1 MSIEFVVTLLAAAIT
16 VGTPILFGALGETLG
31 QKAGNMNLGAEG
43 LMLMGAVVGFKTAYT
58 VQNPGLA
65 LLAAALTGAAF
76 ALVFAL
82 LTVTLRCNQT
92 ITGLTLTTFGQGF
105 ANFIGSSSVGTR
117 LPENFTAHFTSLK
130 LPLLGDIPLIG
141 PIFFQQNILVYFS
154 YALVALVAVYLY
166 RTRAG
171 LRLTMVGENPAAADV
186 IGISV
191 NRYKY
196 AHILVSGLL
205 YGIGGAYICF
215 TTIPTWQNDIVAGK
229 GWIAVALVIFAA
241 WNPIKGFFGS
251 ALFGLMLILGV
262 RLQQFGLPI
271 SLYFFDML
279 PYLMTILIL
288 YFGSFR
294 KGGTGEPA
302 GLGSSYF
309 RESR

>member
-1 MSIEFVVTLLAAAIT
+1 MSLDFVLTLLAAAIT

-43 LMLMGAVVGFKTAYT
+43 LMLMGAVVGFKTAFT
-58 VQNPGLA
+58 LQNPFIA

-76 ALVFAL
+76 SMVYAL

-92 ITGLTLTTFGQGF
+92 ITGLTLTTFGIGF
-105 ANFIGSSSVGTR
+105 ANFIGSNSVGTR
-117 LPENFTAHFTSLK
+117 LPENFTNYFVQVK

-141 PIFFQQNILVYFS
+141 RVFFHQNILVYFS
-154 YALVALVAVYLY
+154 YLLVAAVAVYLY
-166 RTRAG
+166 KTRAG
-171 LRLTMVGENPAAADV
+171 LRLKMVGENPAAADV

-191 NRYKY
+191 NKYKY
-196 AHILVSGLL
+196 IHIFISGLL

-215 TTIPTWQNDIVAGK
+215 TTIPTWQNDIVAGR

-241 WNPIKGFFGS
+241 WNPIKAFFGS
-251 ALFGLMLILGV
+251 ALFGLLLILGV
-262 RLQQFGLPI
+262 RLQQFHLPV

-279 PYLMTILIL
+279 PYLMTIVIL
-288 YFGSFR
+288 FIGSFR

-302 GLGSSYF
+302 ALGQSYF

>member
-1 MSIEFVVTLLAAAIT
+1 MSFDFIVTLLAAAVT
-16 VGTPILFGALGETLG
+16 VGTPILYGALGETLG

-43 LMLMGAVVGFKTAYT
+43 LMLMGAVVGFKVAYT
-58 VQNPGLA
+58 VQNPLLA
-65 LLAAALTGAAF
+65 VLAAALTGAAF
-76 ALVFAL
+76 SLVYAL

-105 ANFIGSSSVGTR
+105 ANFIGSNSVGTR
-117 LPENFTAHFTSLK
+117 LPENFTNVFVSVK
-130 LPLLGDIPLIG
+130 IPLLGDIPFLGRIL
-141 PIFFQQNILVYFS
+141 FQQNVLVYLS
-154 YALVALVAVYLY
+154 YLLVALVAVYLY

-171 LRLTMVGENPAAADV
+171 LRLKMVGENPAAADV

-191 NRYKY
+191 DRYKY
-196 AHILVSGLL
+196 AHIFISGLL

-262 RLQQFGLPI
+262 RLQQFSLPI

-279 PYLMTILIL
+279 PYLMTIFIL
-288 YFGSFR
+288 FIGSYR

-302 GLGSSYF
+302 ALGSAYF